1 MCLKFRQVRSC
12 EPSPGPGRPGG
23 MARDLHD
30 VLDAILAG
38 VVVIDAQGIVE
49 QLNSAACDILEHSA
63 HAAVGSPVERLLGP
77 SHALA
82 RLGRR
87 VLATGHSS
95 SEDSQKIAGRFN
107 EDLRV
112 DVVASP
118 LFDDTGVLDGA
129 VLVLRDRSAQRR
141 LEWFEAERERLA
153 FFGRI
158 AAGLAHEVKN
168 PLGGIRGAGELL
180 SLRAG
185 DDKTRE
191 TADLIVRESTRIAN
205 LVDDFMVFARG
216 DQLRLAAS
224 NLHRI
229 LDQVLDLVAHD
240 PLSRCCSIERS
251 YDPSIPEFLADADR
265 LIQVFLNLIRNALQ
279 AMEDGDGRLTLTTRV
294 TLGHR
299 VFTEKGQMVP
309 TVATWIRDTGPGMDE
324 EELRQATTPF
334 YTKRPEGTGLGLSVA
349 EYWVSQHG
357 GTLHIESAPGE
368 GTTVRVSL
376 PLRREK

>member
-1 MCLKFRQVRSC
+1 
-12 EPSPGPGRPGG
+12 
-23 MARDLHD
+23 MARDLRD

-38 VVVIDAQGIVE
+38 VVVIDAEGIVE
-49 QLNSAACDILEHSA
+49 QLNSAACGILEHST

-77 SHALA
+77 GHALA
-82 RLGRR
+82 RLGRK
-87 VLATGHSS
+87 VLATGIAS
-95 SEDSQKIAGRFN
+95 SENSQEIESRFH
-107 EDLRV
+107 EGLRV
-112 DVVASP
+112 DVAASP
-118 LFDDTGVLDGA
+118 LFDETGALEGA

-141 LEWFEAERERLA
+141 LERFEAERERLA

-180 SLRAG
+180 SLRAEDG
-185 DDKTRE
+185 KTRE
-191 TADLIVRESTRIAN
+191 TADLIVRESTRIAT

-216 DQLRLAAS
+216 DRLRLDAS

-229 LDQVLDLVAHD
+229 LDQVLDLLAHD
-240 PLSRCCSIERS
+240 PLSRHCSIERA
-251 YDPSIPEFLADADR
+251 YDPSIPELLSDTDR

-279 AMEDGDGRLTLTTRV
+279 AMEGRGGRLTLTTRV
-294 TLGHR
+294 TLDHR
-299 VFTEKGQMVP
+299 VFTESGRMVP
-309 TVATWIRDTGPGMDE
+309 TVATWIRDTGPGMDQ
-324 EELRQATTPF
+324 EELRQATIPF
-334 YTKRPEGTGLGLSVA
+334 FTKRSGGTGLGLSVA

-368 GTTVRVSL
+368 GTTVRVTL

>member
-1 MCLKFRQVRSC
+1 
-12 EPSPGPGRPGG
+12 
-23 MARDLHD
+23 MARDLRD

-38 VVVIDAQGIVE
+38 VVVIDAEGIVE
-49 QLNSAACDILEHSA
+49 RLNSAACGILEHSA
-63 HAAVGSPVERLLGP
+63 QAAVGTPVERLLGP

-82 RLGRR
+82 RLGRK
-87 VLATGHSS
+87 VLATGISG
-95 SEDSQKIAGRFN
+95 SENNQKIESRFN
-107 EDLRV
+107 ESLRV

-118 LFDDTGVLDGA
+118 LVDESGVLDGA

-141 LEWFEAERERLA
+141 LEQFEAERERLA

-180 SLRAG
+180 SLRAEDG
-185 DDKTRE
+185 KTRE

-216 DQLRLAAS
+216 DRLRLAAS

-229 LDQVLDLVAHD
+229 LDRVLDLLAHD
-240 PLSRCCSIERS
+240 PLSGRCIIERA
-251 YDPSIPEFLADADR
+251 YDPSIPDLLADSDR
-265 LIQVFLNLIRNALQ
+265 LVQVFLNLIRNALQ
-279 AMEDGDGRLTLTTRV
+279 AMEGVGGHLTLTTRV
-294 TLGHR
+294 TLDHR
-299 VFTEKGQMVP
+299 VFTESGEKVP
-309 TVATWIRDTGPGMDE
+309 SVATWIRDTGPGMDE

-334 YTKRPEGTGLGLSVA
+334 FTKRPGGTGLGLSVA
-349 EYWVSQHG
+349 EHWVSQHG
-357 GTLHIESAPGE
+357 GTLLLESTPGE
-368 GTTVRVSL
+368 GTTVRVTL

>member
-1 MCLKFRQVRSC
+1 
-12 EPSPGPGRPGG
+12 
-23 MARDLHD
+23 MARDLRD

-38 VVVIDAQGIVE
+38 VVVIDAEGIVE
-49 QLNSAACDILEHSA
+49 QLNSAACGILEHSA
-63 HAAVGSPVERLLGP
+63 QAAVGTPVERLLGP

-82 RLGRR
+82 RLGRK
-87 VLATGHSS
+87 VLATGISS
-95 SEDSQKIAGRFN
+95 SENSQKIKSRFN

-112 DVVASP
+112 DVAASP
-118 LFDDTGVLDGA
+118 LFDESGVLDGA

-141 LEWFEAERERLA
+141 LEQFEAERERLA

-180 SLRAG
+180 SLRAEDG
-185 DDKTRE
+185 KTRE

-216 DQLRLAAS
+216 DRLRLAAS

-229 LDQVLDLVAHD
+229 LDRVLDLLAHD
-240 PLSRCCSIERS
+240 PLSRHCNIERA
-251 YDPSIPEFLADADR
+251 YDPSIPDLLADSDR
-265 LIQVFLNLIRNALQ
+265 LVQVFLNLIRNALQ
-279 AMEDGDGRLTLTTRV
+279 AMEGGGGHLTLTTRV
-294 TLGHR
+294 TLDHR
-299 VFTEKGQMVP
+299 VFTESGEKVP

-324 EELRQATTPF
+324 EELRQATIPF
-334 YTKRPEGTGLGLSVA
+334 FTKRPGGTGLGLSVA

-357 GTLHIESAPGE
+357 GTLLLESTPGE
-368 GTTVRVSL
+368 GTTVRVTL

>member
-1 MCLKFRQVRSC
+1 
-12 EPSPGPGRPGG
+12 
-23 MARDLHD
+23 MARDLRD

-38 VVVIDAQGIVE
+38 VVVIDAEGIVE
-49 QLNSAACDILEHSA
+49 QLNSAACGILEHSA
-63 HAAVGSPVERLLGP
+63 HAAVGNPVERLLGP

-82 RLGRR
+82 RLGRK
-87 VLATGHSS
+87 VLATGISS
-95 SEDSQKIAGRFN
+95 SENGQQIEGRFN

-112 DVVASP
+112 DVAASP
-118 LFDDTGVLDGA
+118 LFDETGSPDGA
-129 VLVLRDRSAQRR
+129 VLVLRDRSAQQR
-141 LEWFEAERERLA
+141 LERFEAERERLA

-158 AAGLAHEVKN
+158 AAGLAHEVRN

-180 SLRAG
+180 SLRAEDG
-185 DDKTRE
+185 KTRE

-216 DQLRLAAS
+216 DRLRLAAS

-229 LDQVLDLVAHD
+229 LDQVLDLLAHD
-240 PLSRCCSIERS
+240 PLSRHCSIERA
-251 YDPSIPEFLADADR
+251 YDPSIPDLLSDADR

-279 AMEDGDGRLTLTTRV
+279 AMESEGGRLTLTTRI
-294 TLGHR
+294 TLDHR
-299 VFTEKGQMVP
+299 VFTESGRMIP

-324 EELRQATTPF
+324 EELRQATIPF
-334 YTKRPEGTGLGLSVA
+334 FTKRPGGTGLGLSVA

-357 GTLHIESAPGE
+357 GTLLLESAPGE
-368 GTTVRVSL
+368 GTTVRVTL